1 MFYVKEQL
9 NDAMEV
15 SIEINDENVFCRCP
29 HCGSEV
35 QVDLAEVFADGVCM
49 LPVFGRCCREH
60 CKCTKVQPLRCGAGI
75 YPHCSAFAVSAV
87 S

>member
-29 HCGSEV
+29 HCGSKV
-35 QVDLAEVFADGVCM
+35 RVDLAEVFADGNGDI
-49 LPVFGRCCREH
+49 FGTAVLCD
-60 CKCTKVQPLRCGAGI
+60 KCSERLMEGKDCG
-75 YPHCSAFAVSAV
+75 CEQV
-87 S
+87 

>member
-29 HCGSEV
+29 RCGTEI
-35 QVDLAEVFADGVCM
+35 QVDLAEVFADEEID
-49 LPVFGRCCREH
+49 LFGTAVLCDSCSR
-60 CKCTKVQPLRCGAGI
+60 KLIGGKPCG
-75 YPHCSAFAVSAV
+75 CEQV
-87 S
+87 

>member
-15 SIEINDENVFCRCP
+15 SIEINDENVFCCCP

-35 QVDLAEVFADGVCM
+35 QVDLAEVFADGDGD
-49 LPVFGRCCREH
+49 LFGTSVFCDSCSRKLMGG
-60 CKCTKVQPLRCGAGI
+60 KACG
-75 YPHCSAFAVSAV
+75 CEQV
-87 S
+87 

>member
-35 QVDLAEVFADGVCM
+35 QVDLAEVFADGDVD
-49 LPVFGRCCREH
+49 LFGTAVLCDKWSRGISPLLRICCFH
-60 CKCTKVQPLRCGAGI
+60 SFLMITI
-75 YPHCSAFAVSAV
+75 
-87 S
+87 